1 MQKIL
6 PTFTLLLLS
15 FSVFAQK
22 KTNHFQAGVGV
33 EAGLP
38 VGDFGKD
45 YSHGLGASLKLAYH
59 FNPNIA
65 LTLQT
70 GYMSFVGQNTNYSVL
85 SHSTSFKPTELGFIL
100 IPLKL
105 GYRTTVANGFFF
117 EPQAGITTLAG
128 GGTNVTFAFCAGY
141 TIAPGLDVSGRFE
154 AISAEAGSLS
164 FVGIGASYNFPL
176 LGK

>member
-1 MQKIL
+1 MRKIL
-6 PTFTLLLLS
+6 PTLTLMLLS

-22 KTNHFQAGVGV
+22 KTNHFKVGVGV
-33 EAGLP
+33 DAGIP
-38 VGDFGKD
+38 IGDFGKD
-45 YSHGLGASLKLAYH
+45 YNHGVGGSVKLAYH
-59 FNPNIA
+59 FNPKTA
-65 LTLQT
+65 LILQT

-85 SHSTSFKPTELGFIL
+85 SHATSFKPTALGFIL
-100 IPLKL
+100 VPLKL

-117 EPQAGITTLAG
+117 EPQAGITTLVG
-128 GGTNVTFAFCAGY
+128 GGTNVTFAFSAGY

-176 LGK
+176 FGK